1 MTGLMESFSK
11 CRSRKG
17 LTLLVLCAVSY
28 LIGLSCVTKVTC
40 DVLHSK
46 SSLAM
51 KEPQCFIK
59 LNEWDFFF
67 LFFIYVLVKPCQ
79 TIAAACI
86 SALDSSEMTD

>member
-28 LIGLSCVTKVTC
+28 LIGLSCVTKVTF

-51 KEPQCFIK
+51 KEPQSFIK
-59 LNEWDFFF
+59 LNEWIFSFF
-67 LFFIYVLVKPCQ
+67 FFIYVLVKPCQ
-79 TIAAACI
+79 TIAAAF
-86 SALDSSEMTD
+86 LR

>member
-46 SSLAM
+46 SFLAM
-51 KEPQCFIK
+51 KEPQSFIK
-59 LNEWDFFF
+59 LNEWEFFF
-67 LFFIYVLVKPCQ
+67 FFFFIYVLLQPCQ
-79 TIAAACI
+79 TIAAAFQR
-86 SALDSSEMTD
+86 